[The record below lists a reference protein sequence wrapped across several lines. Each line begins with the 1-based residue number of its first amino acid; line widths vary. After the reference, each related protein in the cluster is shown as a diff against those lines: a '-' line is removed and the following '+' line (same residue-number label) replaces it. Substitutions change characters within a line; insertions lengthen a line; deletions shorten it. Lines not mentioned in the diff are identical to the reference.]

1 MRHLFLQFAAATA
14 LTAASLATANAHAT
28 LEKAEAAPGA
38 YKAVI
43 RIGHGCDGQPTRSV
57 RVEVPE
63 GYVGVRPQPK
73 AGWSIEIERGDYAHA
88 YTLHGRDVA
97 SGVKAVTW
105 TGGLLDDAYYDEFVM
120 AGTLAAAT
128 GGHSLFFKTL
138 QTCDEGKVAWEE
150 IPASGQDP
158 HSLDHPAPGLV
169 VLAASDNDAHGQ
181 GHGAAHGHDH
191 DAAAAGGAATTGDL
205 EIEAAWARATLA
217 GQKAAGGYLTI
228 ANKGSAA
235 DRLVGA
241 SSPLAGKVEIHTM
254 EVVNNVM
261 TMRPVDGG
269 LEIPAGGSVELKPG
283 GLHLMFMDMS
293 APFTEG
299 ETVPVTLQFEKAEP
313 AEVELPVRTVKGG
326 GHGHDHGDGDRHDHG
341 ADHGDGHDHGK
352 SHD

>member
-169 VLAASDNDAHGQ
+169 VLAASDNDAHGH

-254 EVVNNVM
+254 EDHAPGRWRAGNPGRRLRRAQAG
-261 TMRPVDGG
+261 RP
-269 LEIPAGGSVELKPG
+269 
-283 GLHLMFMDMS
+283 
-293 APFTEG
+293 APD
-299 ETVPVTLQFEKAEP
+299 V
-313 AEVELPVRTVKGG
+313 
-326 GHGHDHGDGDRHDHG
+326 HGHERALHRRRDRAGDAAIREGGTRRSRIAG
-341 ADHGDGHDHGK
+341 AHRQGRRPWP
-352 SHD
+352 